1 MFFIKM
7 GLVPELASTYL
18 LVQRAGF
25 AQASEMCLSGRL
37 YSAQEALACNIVN
50 RVVAPDAL
58 LDEALALANTMAQNP
73 DPQLRM
79 IKQLLT
85 QNASDGD
92 LHRVQTRELELLSKC
107 VGMPEHREAVRAFRE
122 KRPPDFRRN

>member
-7 GLVPELASTYL
+7 GLVPELASTHL
-18 LVQRAGF
+18 LVQRAGV

-37 YSAQEALACNIVN
+37 YSAQEALA
-50 RVVAPDAL
+50 L
-58 LDEALALANTMAQNP
+58 F
-73 DPQLRM
+73 
-79 IKQLLT
+79 
-85 QNASDGD
+85 
-92 LHRVQTRELELLSKC
+92 SKC